1 MAENTNRSLF
11 GFHGLFGFIISVAG
25 LLIILVTLMLMAIA
39 TQRNSQVRPYDP
51 SVVRDI
57 NHLKANT
64 PENMKYNVR
73 FNEVKE
79 TK

>member
-11 GFHGLFGFIISVAG
+11 GFHGLFGFIISVGG
-25 LLIILVTLMLMAIA
+25 LLAILTILMLMAIA

-57 NHLKANT
+57 NHLKANS
-64 PENMKYNVR
+64 PENMKYNIKK
-73 FNEVKE
+73 NIVKE